1 MPALG
6 SASRIAICPRCR
18 RDVLPQLAQPSWHR
32 EKHRATAAEREPAP
46 DPRALAIKRRK
57 DARRAAGDLRKQLR
71 VKGILAAAK
80 FFLDLKARPAAPPA
94 VPQLDCPDCL
104 KLQAA

>member
-1 MPALG
+1 MG
-6 SASRIAICPRCR
+6 QDRIALCPRCR

-32 EKHRATAAEREPAP
+32 EKHRATAAEREPEP
-46 DPRALAIKRRK
+46 DPRAEAIKRRK
-57 DARRAAGDLRKQLR
+57 ATRRAAGDLRKQLR
-71 VKGILAAAK
+71 VNGILAAAK

-94 VPQLDCPDCL
+94 PPQTDCEACL